1 MLKLQKNCSSFP
13 RNQQS
18 RRIYQIY
25 IVFFSWMLGYH
36 TQSEG
41 GNDGRHYMSIRSTA
55 GCTFLRSKTRI
66 PLERKQKYQMRM
78 CRAESTRQETM
89 HTFVIQGMYFNM
101 FINYMYVLIRIYAI
115 NWGVTCYLSEVSCF
129 SATKNPFFF
138 SFFF

>member
-41 GNDGRHYMSIRSTA
+41 GNDGRHYMSIRSTNVDQDVP
-55 GCTFLRSKTRI
+55 FLDQ
-66 PLERKQKYQMRM
+66 KQV
-78 CRAESTRQETM
+78 
-89 HTFVIQGMYFNM
+89 F
-101 FINYMYVLIRIYAI
+101 L
-115 NWGVTCYLSEVSCF
+115 
-129 SATKNPFFF
+129 
-138 SFFF
+138 